1 MKMLVEFQR
10 RPRLAGRLSPQ
21 KAEGITSSCRGT
33 NSSHVAVAGAAAAG
47 RPVTW
52 YTIKQS
58 PVLHHRRGALSKRPS
73 ASVAVECSPASTG
86 AGEERLFPKGHH
98 DIASWRVF

>member
-21 KAEGITSSCRGT
+21 KAEGITSTCRGT

-52 YTIKQS
+52 YTIKHTTDAE
-58 PVLHHRRGALSKRPS
+58 L
-73 ASVAVECSPASTG
+73 C
-86 AGEERLFPKGHH
+86 PKGQ
-98 DIASWRVF
+98 ALESL